1 MLIKL
6 GKRKCH
12 YLMLISFLVSPD
24 IELEL
29 GGDRER
35 ETGKKSRLVGAT
47 EIDLKLFLE
56 FFRKRPHA
64 V

>member
-1 MLIKL
+1 
-6 GKRKCH
+6 
-12 YLMLISFLVSPD
+12 MLISFLVSPD

-56 FFRKRPHA
+56 FFWKRPHA